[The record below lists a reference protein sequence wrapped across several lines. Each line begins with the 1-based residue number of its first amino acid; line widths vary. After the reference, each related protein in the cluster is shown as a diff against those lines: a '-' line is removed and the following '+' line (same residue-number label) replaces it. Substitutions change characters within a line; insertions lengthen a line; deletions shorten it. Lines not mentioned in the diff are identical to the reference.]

1 MKKIKTIV
9 GLAALLLT
17 VVLASCEMK
26 EELKGNNGT
35 SDASTP
41 SEVGYLDLSKVDLV
55 SKSEA
60 SRADVVDSDDSS
72 INVNEL
78 PVEIVGTDVE
88 YTRTFDSYQQMLDES
103 PITLP
108 VGNYKVSAHSKGE
121 LQPVMDEPYYDGETS
136 LTITKDVVS
145 NAEVECKMAN
155 TKIQIAYDEEF
166 KETFKSW
173 EITVTDGTE
182 HNLIYDQ
189 EDMDPEPKYW
199 VLQENVKVIKVYIT
213 AVTTG
218 NIKISESRSITKP
231 EDADTEF
238 WVRAD
243 DLTITMEPGDT
254 DPNTPSG
261 INGIDIKV
269 EVSFGTDKE
278 EIEFIPVE
286 DDEDTTEPSEPGDT
300 DTDGSAGSAPSIAI
314 PQSTYTLPDDASMDA
329 NVTIKAESGIQSV
342 MVVIKAGNDQFEEAL
357 GALVSQGV
365 DFSKGVE
372 LVGNTSLES
381 VLGIIAPGIKVPVA
395 GDTEYVFPVGAFF
408 DALQSLDST
417 TTGHEFI
424 ITVKDKNGQQ
434 KNSSLKVF
442 VTK

>member
-72 INVNEL
+72 INVNEF

-314 PQSTYTLPDDASMDA
+314 PQSTYTLPDDAEKNADA
-329 NVTIKAESGIQSV
+329 TITAQAGIKSVKVQIVPGNEKFTEIVSEMFGTAPFELIGNETLGKVFSGMGISLPSEGDTKYIFPV
-342 MVVIKAGNDQFEEAL
+342 GNFFSILSEL
-357 GALVSQGV
+357 GATTSSSGHV
-365 DFSKGVE
+365 FKITVE
-372 LVGNTSLES
+372 DSEGKTASAS
-381 VLGIIAPGIKVPVA
+381 LGIIV
-395 GDTEYVFPVGAFF
+395 E
-408 DALQSLDST
+408 
-417 TTGHEFI
+417 
-424 ITVKDKNGQQ
+424 
-434 KNSSLKVF
+434 
-442 VTK
+442 

>member
-72 INVNEL
+72 INVNEF

-314 PQSTYTLPDDASMDA
+314 PQSTYTLPGDASMDA

>member
-41 SEVGYLDLSKVDLV
+41 SEVGYLDLSKVNLV

-72 INVNEL
+72 INVNEF

-342 MVVIKAGNDQFEEAL
+342 MVQIIGGNDGFAGAITDLFKSDIFELIGNETL
-357 GALVSQGV
+357 RTVLEST
-365 DFSKGVE
+365 
-372 LVGNTSLES
+372 GNTLPE
-381 VLGIIAPGIKVPVA
+381 V
-395 GDTEYVFPVGAFF
+395 GDTSYIFPVGAFF
-408 DALQSLDST
+408 NMLTPFGAT
-417 TTGHEFI
+417 TTSSGHVFK
-424 ITVKDKNGQQ
+424 ITVEDSEGKTA
-434 KNSSLKVF
+434 SASLGIIVE
-442 VTK
+442 

>member
-1 MKKIKTIV
+1 MKKIKIIA

-26 EELKGNNGT
+26 EELKGNDGASDT
-35 SDASTP
+35 SVP

-60 SRADVVDSDDSS
+60 SRADTVDSDDSS
-72 INVNEL
+72 INVNEF

-155 TKIQIAYDEEF
+155 TKIQIAYDEKF
-166 KETFKSW
+166 KETFQSW

-218 NIKISESRSITKP
+218 NIKITESRSITKP

-286 DDEDTTEPSEPGDT
+286 DDEDTTEPGEPGDT
-300 DTDGSAGSAPSIAI
+300 DTDESAGSAPSIAI
-314 PQSTYTLPDDASMDA
+314 PQSTYTLPGDAEKNADA
-329 NVTIKAESGIQSV
+329 TITAQAGIKSVKVQIVPGNEEFTEIVSEMFGTAPFELIGNETLGKVFSGMGIS
-342 MVVIKAGNDQFEEAL
+342 L
-357 GALVSQGV
+357 P
-365 DFSKGVE
+365 SKGA
-372 LVGNTSLES
+372 TKY
-381 VLGIIAPGIKVPVA
+381 I
-395 GDTEYVFPVGAFF
+395 FPVGNFF
-408 DALQSLDST
+408 SILSGMGAT
-417 TTGHEFI
+417 TSSSGHVFK
-424 ITVKDKNGQQ
+424 ITVEDSEGKTA
-434 KNSSLKVF
+434 SASLGVIVK
-442 VTK
+442 

>member
-72 INVNEL
+72 INVNEF

-155 TKIQIAYDEEF
+155 TKIQIAYDEKF
-166 KETFKSW
+166 KETFQFW

-213 AVTTG
+213 AVTTR

-314 PQSTYTLPDDASMDA
+314 PQSTYTLPGDASMDA

-342 MVVIKAGNDQFEEAL
+342 MVQIIGGNDGFAGAITDLFKSDIFELIGNETL
-357 GALVSQGV
+357 RTVLEST
-365 DFSKGVE
+365 
-372 LVGNTSLES
+372 GNTLPE
-381 VLGIIAPGIKVPVA
+381 V
-395 GDTEYVFPVGAFF
+395 GDTSYIFPVGAFF
-408 DALQSLDST
+408 NMLTPFGAT
-417 TTGHEFI
+417 TTSSGHVFK
-424 ITVKDKNGQQ
+424 ITVEDSEGKTA
-434 KNSSLKVF
+434 SASLGIIVE
-442 VTK
+442 

>member
-72 INVNEL
+72 INVNEF

-300 DTDGSAGSAPSIAI
+300 DGSAGSAPSIAI
-314 PQSTYTLPDDASMDA
+314 PQSTYTLPGDAEKNADA
-329 NVTIKAESGIQSV
+329 TITAQAGIKSVKVQIVSGNEMFADIVSEMFGAEPFELIGNETLGEVFSGMGISLPSEGDTKY
-342 MVVIKAGNDQFEEAL
+342 IFP
-357 GALVSQGV
+357 
-365 DFSKGVE
+365 
-372 LVGNTSLES
+372 VGNFFSLLSNMGATTSSSGHVFKITVEDS
-381 VLGIIAPGIKVPVA
+381 EGKTASASLGII
-395 GDTEYVFPVGAFF
+395 
-408 DALQSLDST
+408 
-417 TTGHEFI
+417 
-424 ITVKDKNGQQ
+424 VK
-434 KNSSLKVF
+434 
-442 VTK
+442 

>member
-72 INVNEL
+72 INVNEF

-314 PQSTYTLPDDASMDA
+314 PQSTYTLPGDASMDA
-329 NVTIKAESGIQSV
+329 NVTIKAEAGIQSV

-357 GALVSQGV
+357 GLLVSQGV

-381 VLGIIAPGIKVPVA
+381 VLEIIASGIKVPVA
-395 GDTEYVFPVGAFF
+395 GNTEYVFPVGAFF

-424 ITVKDKNGQQ
+424 ITVQDKNGQQ

>member
-72 INVNEL
+72 INVNEF

-286 DDEDTTEPSEPGDT
+286 DDKDTTEPSEPGDT
-300 DTDGSAGSAPSIAI
+300 DTDEPAGSAPSIAI
-314 PQSTYTLPDDASMDA
+314 PQSTYTLPDDAEKNADA
-329 NVTIKAESGIQSV
+329 TITAQAGIKSVKVQIVPGNEKFTEIVSEMFGTAPFELIGNETLGKVFSGMRISLPSEGDTKYIFPV
-342 MVVIKAGNDQFEEAL
+342 GNFFSILSEL
-357 GALVSQGV
+357 GATTSSSGHV
-365 DFSKGVE
+365 FKITVE
-372 LVGNTSLES
+372 DSEGKTASAS
-381 VLGIIAPGIKVPVA
+381 LGIIV
-395 GDTEYVFPVGAFF
+395 E
-408 DALQSLDST
+408 
-417 TTGHEFI
+417 
-424 ITVKDKNGQQ
+424 
-434 KNSSLKVF
+434 
-442 VTK
+442 

>member
-72 INVNEL
+72 INVNEF

-314 PQSTYTLPDDASMDA
+314 PQSTYTLPGDASMDA

-342 MVVIKAGNDQFEEAL
+342 MVQIIGGNDGFAGAITGLFKSDIFELIGNETL
-357 GALVSQGV
+357 RTVLEST
-365 DFSKGVE
+365 
-372 LVGNTSLES
+372 GNTLPE
-381 VLGIIAPGIKVPVA
+381 V
-395 GDTEYVFPVGAFF
+395 GDTSYIFPVGAFF
-408 DALQSLDST
+408 NMLTPFGAT
-417 TTGHEFI
+417 TTSSGHVFK
-424 ITVKDKNGQQ
+424 ITVEDSEGKTA
-434 KNSSLKVF
+434 SASLGIIVE
-442 VTK
+442 

>member
-72 INVNEL
+72 INVNEF

-314 PQSTYTLPDDASMDA
+314 PQSTYTLPGDASMDA

-342 MVVIKAGNDQFEEAL
+342 MVQIIGGNDGFAGAITDLFKSDIFELIGNETL
-357 GALVSQGV
+357 RTVLEST
-365 DFSKGVE
+365 
-372 LVGNTSLES
+372 GNTLPE
-381 VLGIIAPGIKVPVA
+381 V
-395 GDTEYVFPVGAFF
+395 GDTSYIFPVGAFF
-408 DALQSLDST
+408 NMLTPFGAT
-417 TTGHEFI
+417 TTSSGHVFK
-424 ITVKDKNGQQ
+424 ITVEDSEGKTA
-434 KNSSLKVF
+434 SASLGIIVE
-442 VTK
+442 

>member
-72 INVNEL
+72 INVNEF

-314 PQSTYTLPDDASMDA
+314 PQSTYTLPGNASMDA

-342 MVVIKAGNDQFEEAL
+342 MVQIIGGNDGFAGAITDLFKSDIFELIGNETL
-357 GALVSQGV
+357 RTVLEST
-365 DFSKGVE
+365 
-372 LVGNTSLES
+372 GNTLPE
-381 VLGIIAPGIKVPVA
+381 V
-395 GDTEYVFPVGAFF
+395 GDTSYIFPVGAFF
-408 DALQSLDST
+408 NMLTPFGAT
-417 TTGHEFI
+417 TTSSGHVFK
-424 ITVKDKNGQQ
+424 ITVEDSEGKTA
-434 KNSSLKVF
+434 SASLGIIVE
-442 VTK
+442 

>member
-72 INVNEL
+72 INVNEF

-300 DTDGSAGSAPSIAI
+300 DTDESAGSAPSIAI
-314 PQSTYTLPDDASMDA
+314 PQSTYTLPGDAEKNADA
-329 NVTIKAESGIQSV
+329 TITAQAGIKSVKVQIVPGNEEFTEIVSEMFGTAPFELIGNETLGKVFSGMGIS
-342 MVVIKAGNDQFEEAL
+342 L
-357 GALVSQGV
+357 P
-365 DFSKGVE
+365 SKGA
-372 LVGNTSLES
+372 TKY
-381 VLGIIAPGIKVPVA
+381 I
-395 GDTEYVFPVGAFF
+395 FPVGNFF
-408 DALQSLDST
+408 SILSGMGAT
-417 TTGHEFI
+417 TSSSGHVFK
-424 ITVKDKNGQQ
+424 ITVEDSEGKTA
-434 KNSSLKVF
+434 SASLGVIVK
-442 VTK
+442 

>member
-72 INVNEL
+72 INVNEF

-314 PQSTYTLPDDASMDA
+314 PQSTYTLPDDAEKNADA
-329 NVTIKAESGIQSV
+329 TITAQAGIKSVKVQIVPGNEEFTEIVSEMFGTAPFELIGNETLGKVFSGMGIS
-342 MVVIKAGNDQFEEAL
+342 L
-357 GALVSQGV
+357 P
-365 DFSKGVE
+365 SKGA
-372 LVGNTSLES
+372 TKY
-381 VLGIIAPGIKVPVA
+381 I
-395 GDTEYVFPVGAFF
+395 FPVGNFF
-408 DALQSLDST
+408 SILSGMGAT
-417 TTGHEFI
+417 TSSSGHVFK
-424 ITVKDKNGQQ
+424 ITVEDSEGKTA
-434 KNSSLKVF
+434 SASLGVIVK
-442 VTK
+442 